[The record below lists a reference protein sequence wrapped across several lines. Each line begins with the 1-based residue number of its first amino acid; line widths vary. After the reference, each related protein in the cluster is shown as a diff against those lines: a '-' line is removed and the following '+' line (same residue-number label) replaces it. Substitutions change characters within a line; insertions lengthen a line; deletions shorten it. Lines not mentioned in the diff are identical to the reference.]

1 MSLTDSQRSRLPLVI
16 VQYTFSDGICVSINM
31 PPHGNSTKNKKP
43 LFRTKT
49 STFESIK
56 ENIPTMSPNQILNKT
71 YEKAEGILELSSM
84 GDVGRNLCQIYNA
97 KCSQSTSPGLTS
109 NCNKDLVYDLLEQ
122 HYLSEKGFVR
132 SVNFADGI
140 MSVVGSDNQFDD
152 ICRFCAVDNPIYGS
166 VLGIDPTFNL
176 GDFYVT
182 PTVYEHKMLLSKVT
196 GKRPYFIGP
205 ALLHQD
211 RKYSTYYYFASE
223 VKKLRPSITNLI
235 AIGTD
240 GEEAL
245 SSAFLLVFPNIVHLQ
260 CSISKKI

>member
-1 MSLTDSQRSRLPLVI
+1 VTFEITYTHVTYRFTKEQTVLSNCSI
-16 VQYTFSDGICVSINM
+16 CTFSDRICVQINM
-31 PPHGNSTKNKKP
+31 PPHGNSTKNKQP
-43 LFRTKT
+43 FFCTKT

-56 ENIPTMSPNQILNKT
+56 ENIPTISPKQILNKT
-71 YEKAEGILELSSM
+71 YEKAGGILELSSM

-97 KCSQSTSPGLTS
+97 KCLQSTSSGLIS

-132 SVNFADGI
+132 SVNFADGV
-140 MSVVGSDNQFDD
+140 MSSDNQFDD

-196 GKRPYFIGP
+196 GKHPYFIGP
-205 ALLHQD
+205 VLLHQD
-211 RKYSTYYYFASE
+211 RKYSMYYYFASE
-223 VKKLRPSITNLI
+223 VKKLSSVQMVRRHFHQ
-235 AIGTD
+235 
-240 GEEAL
+240 L
-245 SSAFLLVFPNIVHLQ
+245 SCRFFPTLFTYNVA
-260 CSISKKI
+260 SISEKT